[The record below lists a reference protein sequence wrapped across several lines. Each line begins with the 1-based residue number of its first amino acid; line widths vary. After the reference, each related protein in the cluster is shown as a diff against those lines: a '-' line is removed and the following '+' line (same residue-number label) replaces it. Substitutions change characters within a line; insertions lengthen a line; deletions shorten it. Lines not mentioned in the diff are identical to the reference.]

1 MEYNI
6 RQEDESRFVIY
17 KKDKPL
23 LLPCK
28 LVKKK
33 KVEFD
38 TRLEAEKYIEDVIRL
53 VRNGEEYLER
63 F

>member
-1 MEYNI
+1 MEYTI

-28 LVKKK
+28 LIKLK

-38 TRLEAEKYIEDVIRL
+38 NRLEAEKYIRDVQKL
-53 VRNGEEYLER
+53 CNNGKEYMEIY
-63 F
+63 

>member
-1 MEYNI
+1 MQYTI
-6 RQEDESRFVIY
+6 REEKSKFVIY

-28 LVKKK
+28 LIKKK

-38 TRLEAEKYIEDVIRL
+38 SRLEAEKYIKDAIRL
-53 VRNGEEYLER
+53 IQKGEEYLER

>member
-1 MEYNI
+1 MEYTI

-38 TRLEAEKYIEDVIRL
+38 TRLEAEKYIENVIRL
-53 VRNGEEYLER
+53 VQNGEEYLER

>member
-1 MEYNI
+1 MEYTI
-6 RQEDESRFVIY
+6 RQEDEFRFVIY

-28 LVKKK
+28 LIKLK

-38 TRLEAEKYIEDVIRL
+38 NRLEAEKYIRDVQKL
-53 VRNGEEYLER
+53 CNNGKEYMEIY
-63 F
+63 

>member
-6 RQEDESRFVIY
+6 RQEDEFRFVIY

-38 TRLEAEKYIEDVIRL
+38 TRLEAEKYIENVIRL
-53 VRNGEEYLER
+53 VQNGEEYLER

>member
-38 TRLEAEKYIEDVIRL
+38 TRLEAEKYIEDVMRL

>member
-1 MEYNI
+1 MQYTI
-6 RQEDESRFVIY
+6 REEKSKFVIY

-28 LVKKK
+28 LIKKK

-53 VRNGEEYLER
+53 VQNGEEYLER

>member
-6 RQEDESRFVIY
+6 RQADESRFVIY

>member
-1 MEYNI
+1 MTYNI
-6 RQEDESRFVIY
+6 RQEDTKFVIY

-28 LVKKK
+28 LIKLK

-38 TRLEAEKYIEDVIRL
+38 TRLEAEKYIENVEKLLCD
-53 VRNGEEYLER
+53 GGKEYVEIY
-63 F
+63 

>member
-38 TRLEAEKYIEDVIRL
+38 TRLEAEKYIENVIRL
-53 VRNGEEYLER
+53 VQNGEEYLER

>member
-1 MEYNI
+1 MRYNI
-6 RQEDESRFVIY
+6 RQEGHKFVIY

-28 LVKKK
+28 LIKLK

-38 TRLEAEKYIEDVIRL
+38 TKLEAEKYIQDVERL
-53 VRNGEEYLER
+53 FNSDEEYVEIY
-63 F
+63 